1 MFHVEQRTWEKVLWW
16 VKPAGCWLRPALFLP
31 AERTFLSGSSPF
43 THRSSVS
50 TGELFH
56 VEHLTPIRARSG
68 GGRKL
73 VLCAQKC
80 LFIGF
85 VHCSTWN
92 NAGGK
97 FCILLAEKDWMMV
110 GKQTFPT
117 S

>member
-31 AERTFLSGSSPF
+31 AERTFLSGSSYF

-50 TGELFH
+50 TSELFH
-56 VEHLTPIRARSG
+56 VEHLTPIQACSG

-73 VLCAQKC
+73 VLWAQKG

-85 VHCSTWN
+85 VYCSTWN
-92 NAGGK
+92 NVGGK
-97 FCILLAEKDWMMV
+97 FCFLSAGKGGMMV